1 MLQDAEK
8 GWKTKFEDALTN
20 EDVDNFAGELKTAAE
35 NLSKARVEELGGIE
49 NKYNLQETTKMKVI
63 RKSYAKA
70 LEKMLARLDQAVE
83 RRKAELNRL
92 AEGNA

>member
-1 MLQDAEK
+1 
-8 GWKTKFEDALTN
+8 
-20 EDVDNFAGELKTAAE
+20 
-35 NLSKARVEELGGIE
+35 
-49 NKYNLQETTKMKVI
+49 MKVI

-83 RRKAELNRL
+83 KRKAELNRL